1 MFNAAGTTL
10 LNMAMRPTQNMTGA
24 DKAADLFMGSDEC
37 TQLQNRIKDDLYL
50 AERLMLLEEYSDC
63 IDDAKRKLFGDPSEG
78 AAQRLFDERGS
89 IHKPNA
95 GVTSAAAAAP
105 AAAAPDAPTTP
116 PAAPTVARRI
126 GRRGPVIMADYAYDD
141 APMTT
146 PPAAAAP
153 VAAKRIGRRGPV
165 TGPVMANFAY
175 QGSGREPNHLF
186 RLAVARAKAHHRP

>member
-10 LNMAMRPTQNMTGA
+10 LN
-24 DKAADLFMGSDEC
+24 KAADLFMGSAKC
-37 TQLQNRIKDDLYL
+37 TQLQNKIKENLYL
-50 AERLMLLEEYSDC
+50 AERLMLLRDYEVC
-63 IDDAKRKLFGDPSEG
+63 INRDKRILFGDSSEG
-78 AAQRLFDERGS
+78 AAQRLFDGRGS

-95 GVTSAAAAAP
+95 GVTSGGS
-105 AAAAPDAPTTP
+105 D
-116 PAAPTVARRI
+116 ARRM

-141 APMTT
+141 APMTTPPAAAAPAAAPAAPMTT

-175 QGSGREPNHLF
+175 QGSDREPNHLF

>member
-10 LNMAMRPTQNMTGA
+10 LN
-24 DKAADLFMGSDEC
+24 KAADLFMGSAKC
-37 TQLQNRIKDDLYL
+37 TQLQNKIKENLYL
-50 AERLMLLEEYSDC
+50 AERLMLLRDYEVC
-63 IDDAKRKLFGDPSEG
+63 INRDKRILFGDSSEG
-78 AAQRLFDERGS
+78 AAQRLFDGRGS

-95 GVTSAAAAAP
+95 GVTSGGS
-105 AAAAPDAPTTP
+105 D
-116 PAAPTVARRI
+116 ARRM

-175 QGSGREPNHLF
+175 QGSDREPNHLF